1 MRSGHATGAAHAVQ
15 AAAAHAFVHG
25 ASIGALG
32 TAVLTVGTAVA
43 AARFLPAFPPAR
55 TWPAQGA
62 KDRVIS

>member
-1 MRSGHATGAAHAVQ
+1 VQ

-43 AARFLPAFPPAR
+43 VARFLPAFRSAR

>member
-1 MRSGHATGAAHAVQ
+1 MQ
-15 AAAAHAFVHG
+15 AAAAHASVHG

-43 AARFLPAFPPAR
+43 VARFLPAFRPAR